1 MPTPKK
7 KAAKKRPAPA
17 RKKAGRRKKA
27 ARQKGAAR
35 DRRKKAARRS
45 PSKTAKAKR
54 SASRKRGKKKPA
66 EPVVARPNSDL
77 LAQVTVPESSPGAG
91 DGVPSFEDR
100 YLEAIA
106 LGLKK
111 KERAFFAGCDPST
124 PREWDELAL
133 EDFEAGR
140 ETVFTRFY
148 IKVRQAETG
157 RIADG
162 LKMIVAAR
170 KAGDWRAAA
179 WELERSG
186 YGAPPKQINVQG
198 SLQTGSFPTD
208 EQDDE
213 IAASVI
219 TE

>member
-7 KAAKKRPAPA
+7 KAAKKA
-17 RKKAGRRKKA
+17 KV
-27 ARQKGAAR
+27 
-35 DRRKKAARRS
+35 S
-45 PSKTAKAKR
+45 PSKKAKAKR
-54 SASRKRGKKKPA
+54 AAARREASKRKTPA
-66 EPVVARPNSDL
+66 LAAVARPNSKL
-77 LAQVTVPESSPGAG
+77 LEEVSV
-91 DGVPSFEDR
+91 DGVPSFEDK

-111 KERAFFAGCDPST
+111 KERAFFAGCDAST

-148 IKVRQAETG
+148 VKVRQAETE

-162 LKMIVAAR
+162 LRMIVSAR

-198 SLQTGSFPTD
+198 SLQTGTFPTD
-208 EQDDE
+208 DQDDE
-213 IAASVI
+213 VAASV
-219 TE
+219 TRE